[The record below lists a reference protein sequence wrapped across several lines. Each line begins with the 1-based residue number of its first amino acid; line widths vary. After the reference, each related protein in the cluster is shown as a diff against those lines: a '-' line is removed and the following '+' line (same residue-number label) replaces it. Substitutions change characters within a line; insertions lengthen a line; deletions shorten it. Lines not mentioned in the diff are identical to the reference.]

1 MSFSIFTVIFTKKDS
16 KKTSNST
23 TIWNDK
29 VKIVL
34 NRSVFDKIIKILEK
48 YKNDNIITFVL
59 ERLDKDDLKNY
70 FNDGKVIFFAR
81 LYECDLVNILQ
92 SIVLELSD
100 IVIGAMEIY
109 NKRVEDIVLQVLQ
122 LLQIS

>member
-34 NRSVFDKIIKILEK
+34 NRSVFDKIIKILKK

>member
-1 MSFSIFTVIFTKKDS
+1 M
-16 KKTSNST
+16 
-23 TIWNDK
+23 
-29 VKIVL
+29 
-34 NRSVFDKIIKILEK
+34 
-48 YKNDNIITFVL
+48 

-109 NKRVEDIVLQVLQ
+109 NKRVEDRLFCKLCNYFRYLDIEDGPTLMHHPFQCYHYYYTERLKHWKYFS
-122 LLQIS
+122 LEYKKG